1 MRRTITGV
9 ATLGL
14 AGVLAAVVLAGTVS
28 GTPKNDTLRGTAKA
42 DNINGKAGNDKLYG
56 LAGND
61 KLIGGLGNDLL
72 SGGPGADNL
81 NCGAGSDAAQ
91 ADDSDQVSP
100 TCEKVTGITPP
111 TVSIADATVVE
122 GNAGAATLAFQ
133 VNLSKPSKKA
143 SSVQYATANGS
154 ASSPGDYASASGKL
168 TFAPGETA
176 QTAAVSVVGELVYEP
191 DEMLT
196 VALSDP
202 VNATIADGSANGTIR
217 NDDTPAMPGHYS
229 GRTSQNETFDFDV
242 TPNGT
247 GVTGIRTGQINQSC
261 SPPAYISGGG
271 LTFGSDMF
279 PITADGSFTVDVSYP
294 GIVTGGGATATT
306 TTRVVISGRFS
317 GPAASG
323 TLLKTITFTL
333 LGTNY
338 SCTSNPQTWNAA
350 RT

>member
-61 KLIGGLGNDLL
+61 KLTGGLGNDLL
-72 SGGPGADNL
+72 NGGPGADNL

-111 TVSIADATVVE
+111 AVSIADATVVE
-122 GNAGAATLAFQ
+122 GNAGATLAFQ
-133 VNLSKPSKKA
+133 VTLSKASKKA
-143 SSVQYATANGS
+143 ASVQYATANGS
-154 ASSPGDYASASGKL
+154 ASSPADYASATGNL
-168 TFAPGETA
+168 TFAAGEKSKTI
-176 QTAAVSVVGELVYEP
+176 AVSIVGELNYEP
-191 DEMLT
+191 DETFTVML
-196 VALSDP
+196 SSP
-202 VNATIADGSANGTIR
+202 VNATVADASATGTIT
-217 NDDTPAMPGHYS
+217 NDDPIAAPGHYS
-229 GRTSQNETFDFDV
+229 GRTSQNETVDFDV
-242 TPNGT
+242 LSGGNALTSL
-247 GVTGIRTGQINQSC
+247 RTGQINQSC
-261 SPPAYISGGG
+261 IPGGTISGGRVDLG
-271 LTFGSDMF
+271 TTPY
-279 PITADGSFTVDVSYP
+279 PIRADGSFSIDLTYP
-294 GIVTGGGATATT
+294 GTVSGGGQVAPTT
-306 TTRVVISGRFS
+306 THLVITGQIAN
-317 GPAASG
+317 GAASG
-323 TLLKTITFTL
+323 TLLKTISFTL

-338 SCTSNPQTWNAA
+338 ACTSNAQTWNAA